1 VDDFVFMSMLVG
13 NDFIPGLP
21 HLSVEAG
28 ALNKMLRT
36 YTDMLPT
43 LGGYLTD
50 KDQLHFGRFEAFV
63 RQLARNEA
71 AHFEM
76 KAGNVA
82 KRSGEPTANHKRK
95 FYLEKLGLHP
105 RDTAGL
111 RQLVQAYLEGLSW
124 CLHYYHQG
132 YGTTSANKGAA
143 DGRLGWNWY
152 YPDFYAPLASD
163 LTDLEGYSVEL
174 EPGRAFPPL
183 AQLLAVLPPQSA
195 ELLPPSFRELMLDPT
210 SPIFDAYPIDFVLDM
225 NGKRNEWEGVALLPF
240 VDETRLIA
248 AVEANAP
255 RLSPAEA
262 ARNVPKREE
271 TYRPE
276 DYVPSVDDLPLP
288 ADGAFDAL
296 KVVELRQ
303 LLSVRGCNTRGRKAE
318 LVSRLQQAVEDEQKV

>member
-1 VDDFVFMSMLVG
+1 MHEFDC
-13 NDFIPGLP
+13 
-21 HLSVEAG
+21 
-28 ALNKMLRT
+28 
-36 YTDMLPT
+36 T
-43 LGGYLTD
+43 LYS
-50 KDQLHFGRFEAFV
+50 R
-63 RQLARNEA
+63 
-71 AHFEM
+71 
-76 KAGNVA
+76 
-82 KRSGEPTANHKRK
+82 
-95 FYLEKLGLHP
+95 
-105 RDTAGL
+105 
-111 RQLVQAYLEGLSW
+111 
-124 CLHYYHQG
+124 
-132 YGTTSANKGAA
+132 
-143 DGRLGWNWY
+143 Y

-262 ARNVPKREE
+262 ERNVPKREE